1 MDGRARTRWTG
12 PLQGGG
18 QARVQK
24 CERVCACVRMCL
36 RAASVY
42 TCLRDLML
50 EAYKVLQLW
59 VRQKACATDTQLA
72 HVLEHYHNRTCI
84 QRCQC

>member
-1 MDGRARTRWTG
+1 
-12 PLQGGG
+12 
-18 QARVQK
+18 
-24 CERVCACVRMCL
+24 
-36 RAASVY
+36 
-42 TCLRDLML
+42 ML